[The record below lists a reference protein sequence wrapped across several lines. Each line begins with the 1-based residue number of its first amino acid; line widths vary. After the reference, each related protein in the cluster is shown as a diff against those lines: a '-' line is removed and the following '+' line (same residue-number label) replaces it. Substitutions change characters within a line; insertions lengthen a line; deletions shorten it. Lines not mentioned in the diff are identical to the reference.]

1 MKKVIIYRLLS
12 IIQMRVNQFL
22 KIKRMIRNEK
32 WSIVELKKD
41 KILL

>member
-1 MKKVIIYRLLS
+1 MYRLLS